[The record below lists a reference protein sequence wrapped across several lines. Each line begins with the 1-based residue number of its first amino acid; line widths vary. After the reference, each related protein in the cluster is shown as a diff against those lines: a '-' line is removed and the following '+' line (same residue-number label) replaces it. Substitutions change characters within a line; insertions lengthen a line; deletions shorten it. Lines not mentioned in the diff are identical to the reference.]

1 MFRVVTDLVAL
12 PKVDFISGFFLRTL
26 ESAAEL
32 GLIHLILEAIVRVDR
47 HPQLGRD
54 AVFEVLI

>member
-1 MFRVVTDLVAL
+1 
-12 PKVDFISGFFLRTL
+12 
-26 ESAAEL
+26 
-32 GLIHLILEAIVRVDR
+32 LIHLILEAIVRVDR